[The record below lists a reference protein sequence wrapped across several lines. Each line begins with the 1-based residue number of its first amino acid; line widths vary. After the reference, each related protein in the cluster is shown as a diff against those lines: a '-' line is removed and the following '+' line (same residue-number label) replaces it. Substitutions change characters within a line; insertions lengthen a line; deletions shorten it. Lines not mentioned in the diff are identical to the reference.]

1 MIMIITKSL
10 GSSQKDE
17 IINEIE
23 ETIHMADLEKAIHYM
38 VETEI
43 VAQETLDELKL
54 KSVYQMLESVIRYLP
69 LRKPM
74 RYFLM
79 TLRDWPGQM
88 EFKTLKGLDYK
99 NKVSINYN

>member
-1 MIMIITKSL
+1 MVITKSL

-74 RYFLM
+74 RRFLM
-79 TLRDWPGQM
+79 TLGDWPGQM

-99 NKVSINYN
+99 DKVSRSYD